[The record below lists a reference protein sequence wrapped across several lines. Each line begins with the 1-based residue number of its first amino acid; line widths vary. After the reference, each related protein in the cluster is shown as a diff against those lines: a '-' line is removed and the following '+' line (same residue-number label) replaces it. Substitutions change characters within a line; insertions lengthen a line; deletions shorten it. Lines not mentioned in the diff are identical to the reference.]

1 MQADSGK
8 AIQELFTFIGTKDQR
23 DYVGIVGP
31 VFTDV
36 TKYISELAPFFNY
49 VSVSNTSVTPQ

>member
-1 MQADSGK
+1 M
-8 AIQELFTFIGTKDQR
+8 
-23 DYVGIVGP
+23 GIVGP

-49 VSVSNTSVTPQ
+49 VSVNSTVLIKIRSTMSKNFGTGI